1 MELVTMKCPNCGAN
15 VDLDKSQETG
25 FCKYCGTK
33 VIRDQ
38 PNAQRISIENPIKID
53 GKIKID
59 NSEKF
64 EIQLKQ
70 ADIYAKQI
78 LAKKTYLI
86 NDLYR
91 VCDIYVELENME
103 GRDSRVYTH
112 QLDFILEFCL
122 EFFKKHKINW
132 MANDYGTYIYIK
144 VIRYNYVKGY
154 TVSER
159 CEELLTLAIES
170 EPNKERELKEKYQNR
185 IDYID
190 NEIKGRK
197 MKQKKTNRKIWI
209 VGFVICLI
217 EVIYFILAINLGWW

>member
-15 VDLDKSQETG
+15 VDLDKSQETV

-33 VIRDQ
+33 VIREQ
-38 PNAQRISIENPIKID
+38 PSAQRISIENPIKID
-53 GKIKID
+53 GKIKVD

-70 ADIYAKQI
+70 ADICAKQI

-170 EPNKERELKEKYQNR
+170 EPNKEIELKEKYQDK

-190 NEIKGRK
+190 NETKGRK
-197 MKQKKTNRKIWI
+197 MKLKKKNHKIWI
-209 VGFVICLI
+209 IGFVILLI
-217 EVIYFILAINLGWW
+217 EAIFTILAIKLGW